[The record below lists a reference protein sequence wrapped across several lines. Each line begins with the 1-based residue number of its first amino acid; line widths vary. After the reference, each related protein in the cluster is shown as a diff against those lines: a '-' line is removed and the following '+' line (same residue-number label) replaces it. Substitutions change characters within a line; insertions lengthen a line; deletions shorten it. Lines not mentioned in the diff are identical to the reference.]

1 MSVEFKIDPAALAA
15 ARKALDALDAKTA
28 KSVIQ
33 KATTG
38 AAAVLKGPMK
48 SEAPVKKR
56 ATAGKRGPGY
66 GQPGDLRASIRAVKV
81 RDVRAGEIASIVGP
95 MGRKGFTRHWVI
107 QGTKP
112 HMIGPRAHPGSQPNP
127 FVARAVDANESKV
140 ADTFEK
146 ELDKH
151 VQRAWAKRG

>member
-1 MSVEFKIDPAALAA
+1 MSVEFKIDPGQLAA
-15 ARKALDALDAKTA
+15 ARKALDALDVKTA

-48 SEAPVKKR
+48 AEAPVKKR
-56 ATAGKRGPGY
+56 GGKSGEGY

-112 HMIGPRAHPGSQPNP
+112 HMIGTRAHSGAQPNP
-127 FVARAVDANESKV
+127 FVARAISANESKV